1 MIAAPAPDPIARA
14 DALLR
19 TPQPTDHTAEAE
31 AVAWA
36 LKAAVQ
42 AAWTVDPPQAAQAQ
56 AALQRLAQALGT
68 PTLTALAAWGA
79 GIVGLARGDLLDA
92 LQQLDL
98 AARTWL
104 RIDHGL
110 QAAQVGV
117 ARLMPLSLLG
127 RYDEALASGADTEA
141 ALTRHGDLQGAAKVA
156 LNLGSLAIH
165 RGRHDEAAGHYRRAA
180 VRFARAGDREHSVM
194 ADVGLADALGHGS
207 RLDEAARIYDRAGM
221 RARQHGLSVLA
232 AQADHGRALLA
243 LGAGRYRAALAG
255 LVRARSAFERIGVDH
270 YLTEVE
276 RDLADAYLDLNLL
289 PEALAIYDRLI
300 DRLQAQDNGAT
311 LPWLILQRAR
321 AEARAGQAQRSAEGL
336 RRAGELFAAQAHP
349 TGQALA
355 RLALL
360 ELCGT
365 LVQTPEDSRT
375 LVDQA
380 TAMAATLPPA
390 LQWRRMLVQATAWR
404 RLGQPDEAL
413 RLLQGEAASAAAGWP
428 PQGQP
433 RLWDEIGRARLA
445 LGEPAAAREAFEQA
459 VQLFEQWQAALPGE
473 EFQLAALADH
483 LHPFEARLALSLDH
497 EPPSWVLAWLD
508 RHRARV
514 LGIRLGRGQEDDAPA
529 DAADAASRDQRA
541 RLHWIRRQARR
552 RAEDGEDDLPAALL
566 DEAARLEQALLEQ
579 ARRDR
584 LAREEGTLP
593 PGAAARRL
601 GLGLDLGALRRR
613 FVGPRALIEYGLCN
627 DELFAVLVVRGQVH
641 VVRALASW
649 AALKA
654 ALHRLHYQLDT
665 LRAGGQRLQPHAEQL
680 MQRCMAR
687 LQALYDQL
695 WRPLQPLLAAIDDAV
710 VVPCQALQALPFPA
724 LHDGSQWLDERVRIT
739 LAPAA
744 ALAPVAPLQ
753 AAPRRALVVGDG
765 RRLAHMRH
773 EIDTVARQLQ
783 AQSVLMDDGTTP
795 DAVLA
800 AARQADVLHLA
811 CHGEFRADNPRFS
824 ALHLGEGLLTAA
836 DVEAQRLPARL
847 VVLSACETGRT
858 QATAGDEGLGLVRA
872 FQLAGARDVVASLWA
887 VDDEATAH
895 FMASFYAAWDRGA
908 VDVAS
913 ALQRARSAVRARW
926 PHPFHWAAFQGYARA
941 EL

>member
-1 MIAAPAPDPIARA
+1 M
-14 DALLR
+14 L
-19 TPQPTDHTAEAE
+19 
-31 AVAWA
+31 AWS

-56 AALQRLAQALGT
+56 DALQRLAQAVAT
-68 PTLTALAAWGA
+68 PTLGALAAWGA
-79 GIVGLARGDLLDA
+79 GIVGLARGDLLAA

-98 AARTWL
+98 AALTWQ
-104 RIDHGL
+104 RIDKGL

-127 RYDEALASGADTEA
+127 RYDEALASGAETEA

-165 RGRHDEAAGHYRRAA
+165 RGRHEEAAGHYRRAA
-180 VRFARAGDREHSVM
+180 VHFARAGDREHSVM

-221 RARQHGLSVLA
+221 RARQHGLPVLA
-232 AQADHGRALLA
+232 AQADHGRAMLA

-255 LVRARSAFERIGVDH
+255 LVRARAAFERIGVDH

-300 DRLQAQDNGAT
+300 HRMQAQDNGAT

-336 RRAGELFAAQAHP
+336 RKAGELFAAQAHP
-349 TGQALA
+349 AGQALA

-360 ELCGT
+360 ELCSN
-365 LVQTPEDSRT
+365 LVNTPEDARA
-375 LVDQA
+375 LVAQA
-380 TAMAATLPPA
+380 AAMASALPA
-390 LQWRRMLVQATAWR
+390 SLQWRRQLVQAAALR
-404 RLGQPDEAL
+404 RLGQPGEAH
-413 RLLQGEAASAAAGWP
+413 RLLQDESTASAACWP

-459 VQLFEQWQAALPGE
+459 VELFEQWQAALPGE

-497 EPPSWVLAWLD
+497 EAPTSVLAWLD

-514 LGIRLGRGQEDDAPA
+514 LGIRLGRGHEEAAPT
-529 DAADAASRDQRA
+529 DAADAACREQRA

-552 RAEDGEDDLPAALL
+552 RAEDGEEELPAPLL
-566 DEAARLEQALLEQ
+566 EEAARLERALLEQ

-601 GLGLDLGALRRR
+601 GLDLGALRRR
-613 FVGPRALIEYGLCN
+613 FVGQRALIEYGLCD
-627 DELFAVLVVRGQVH
+627 DELFAVLVARGQVH
-641 VVRALASW
+641 VVRNLASW
-649 AALKA
+649 AGLKA

-665 LRAGGQRLQPHAEQL
+665 LRAGGDRLQPHAMQL
-680 MQRCMAR
+680 MQRCTAR

-695 WRPLQPLLAAIDDAV
+695 WRPLQPLLVAVDEAV

-724 LHDGSQWLDERVRIT
+724 LHDGAQWLDERVRIT
-739 LAPAA
+739 LSPAA
-744 ALAPVAPLQ
+744 ALAPMAPLP

-773 EIDTVARQLQ
+773 EIDTVARQLR
-783 AQSVLMDDGTTP
+783 ADGVLMDEAATP
-795 DAVLA
+795 DTVLA

-895 FMASFYAAWDRGA
+895 FMASFYGAWDRGG

-913 ALQRARSAVRARW
+913 ALQRAREAVRARW

>member
-1 MIAAPAPDPIARA
+1 MSAAPVPELIARA

-19 TPQPTDHTAEAE
+19 EPRPDDHCSEAE
-31 AVAWA
+31 SLGWA

-42 AAWTVDPPQAAQAQ
+42 AAWTVDPPQADQAHS
-56 AALQRLAQALGT
+56 ALQRLAQAVDT
-68 PTLTALAAWGA
+68 PMLAALAAWGA
-79 GIVGLARGDLLDA
+79 GIVDLAKGDLQAA
-92 LQQLDL
+92 LHQLDR
-98 AARTWL
+98 AALGWQHIGR
-104 RIDHGL
+104 GL

-127 RYDEALASGADTEA
+127 RYDDALSSGIATEA

-165 RGRHDEAAGHYRRAA
+165 RGRFAEAAGHYRRAA

-194 ADVGLADALGHGS
+194 ADVGLADALGHDG
-207 RLDEAARIYDRAGM
+207 RLDEAAHICDRAGM
-221 RARQHGLSVLA
+221 RARQHGLPVLA

-243 LGAGRYRAALAG
+243 LGAGSYRAALAG
-255 LVRARSAFERIGVDH
+255 LVRARSAFEHIGVDH
-270 YLTEVE
+270 YLIEVE

-300 DRLQAQDNGAT
+300 ERMRAQGNGAT
-311 LPWLILQRAR
+311 LPWLTLQRAR
-321 AEARAGQAQRSAEGL
+321 VQARAGQPQRSVQGL
-336 RRAGELFAAQAHP
+336 REAGELFAAQAHAA
-349 TGQALA
+349 GQALS

-360 ELCGT
+360 ELCGN
-365 LVQTPEDSRT
+365 LARTPEDDAT
-375 LVDQA
+375 LEAQA
-380 TAMAATLPPA
+380 AAMAGMLPA
-390 LQWRRMLVQATAWR
+390 SLQWRRLLVQAAALR
-404 RLGQPDEAL
+404 RLGRSA
-413 RLLQGEAASAAAGWP
+413 RAIGLLQADDAASAGWP
-428 PQGQP
+428 PQGQA
-433 RLWDEIGRARLA
+433 RRWDEIGRARLS
-445 LGEPAAAREAFEQA
+445 LGEPAAAREAFEHA

-473 EFQLAALADH
+473 ELQLAALADH

-497 EPPSWVLAWLD
+497 EPPASVLAWLD
-508 RHRARV
+508 RQRARV
-514 LGIRLGRGQEDDAPA
+514 LGARLGRGQEETAPA
-529 DAADAASRDQRA
+529 DAADAAGREQRA

-552 RAEDGEDDLPAALL
+552 RAEDGEDEIPATWHE
-566 DEAARLEQALLEQ
+566 EAARLEQGLLEQ
-579 ARRDR
+579 ARRAR

-593 PGAAARRL
+593 PGAEAHR
-601 GLGLDLGALRRR
+601 LGLDLGALRRR
-613 FVGPRALIEYGLCN
+613 FVGGRALVEYGLHG
-627 DELFAVLVVRGQVH
+627 DELFAVLVVDGQVQ

-649 AALKA
+649 ADLLGAQ
-654 ALHRLHYQLDT
+654 HRLQYQLDT
-665 LRAGGQRLQPHAEQL
+665 LRAGSHRVQPHVGQL
-680 MQRCMAR
+680 MQRCKAR
-687 LQALYDQL
+687 LQALYDRL
-695 WRPLQPLLAAIDDAV
+695 WRPLEPRLARVDDAV

-724 LHDGSQWLDERVRIT
+724 LHDGRQWLDERVRIT
-739 LAPAA
+739 LSPAA
-744 ALAPVAPLQ
+744 ALAPVAPLP

-773 EIDTVARQLQ
+773 EIDTVARELQ
-783 AQSVLMDDGTTP
+783 AEGVLMDEGATP

-858 QATAGDEGLGLVRA
+858 RAAAGDEGLGLVRA

-895 FMASFYAAWDRGA
+895 FMASFYGAWAHGM
-908 VDVAS
+908 VDVGR
-913 ALQRARSAVRARW
+913 ALQQARHAVRARW